1 MPKKVY
7 CNVVKHRLLDTI
19 GGKNYEIE
27 DVTKVGLPT
36 IAHPTTTVKS
46 SGMVADVD
54 MPDTTH
60 LNAMDFTVYHNNGV
74 NCKYLPTP
82 GKHSFDFRAARQRYN
97 VKEGELDPEGS
108 KFRVVCVHV
117 ETQKG
122 DVETGNPL
130 GYTEKYSILRYEE
143 EQDGKVVT
151 VIDAMAGIIK
161 FNGKSSTSAVDDL
174 LK

>member
-1 MPKKVY
+1 MPKNVY
-7 CNVVKHRLLDTI
+7 CNVVKNRLLDN
-19 GGKNYEIE
+19 KREVE

-46 SGMVADVD
+46 SGMVMDVD

-74 NCKYLPTP
+74 NCRYLQDP
-82 GKHSFDFRAARQRYN
+82 GKHSFDFRAARQKYG
-97 VKEGELDPEGS
+97 VKEAEMGAEGF
-108 KFRVVCVHV
+108 KVRVVCMHV

-130 GYTEKYSILRYEE
+130 GYTEKYSIIRYEE
-143 EQDGKVVT
+143 EQNGKVVV
-151 VIDAMAGIIK
+151 VIDAMAGVIK
-161 FNGKSSTSAVDDL
+161 YNGKSYTSDIDKL

>member
-7 CNVVKHRLLDTI
+7 CNVVKHRLLD
-19 GGKNYEIE
+19 NDREVE

-74 NCKYLPTP
+74 NCRYLSDP
-82 GKHSFDFRAARQRYN
+82 GKHFFDFRAARQQYA
-97 VKEGELDPEGS
+97 VKEGELGAEAF
-108 KFRVVCVHV
+108 KVRVTCVHV
-117 ETQKG
+117 ESQKG

-143 EQDGKVVT
+143 EQNGKVVT

-161 FNGKSSTSAVDDL
+161 YNGKSYTSDVDNL

>member
-7 CNVVKHRLLDTI
+7 CNVVKHRLLDN
-19 GGKNYEIE
+19 KKEIE

-60 LNAMDFTVYHNNGV
+60 LDAMELTVYHNNGV
-74 NCKYLPTP
+74 NCRYLSDP
-82 GKHSFDFRAARQRYN
+82 GKHNFDMRVARQQYN
-97 VKEGELDPEGS
+97 VPKGELGAEGF
-108 KFRVVCVHV
+108 KVRVIAVHV
-117 ETQKG
+117 KTEKG
-122 DVETGNPL
+122 DVESGNPL
-130 GYTEKYSILRYEE
+130 GYTERYSVLRYEE
-143 EQDGKVVT
+143 EQNGDVIT
-151 VIDAMAGIIK
+151 VIDAMAGILK
-161 FNGKSSTSAVDDL
+161 WNGKDYTSDVDNL

>member
-7 CNVVKHRLLDTI
+7 CNVVKHRLLDGTT
-19 GGKNYEIE
+19 EIE

-36 IAHPTTTVKS
+36 ITHPTTTVKS

-74 NCKYLPTP
+74 NCNKLANP
-82 GKHSFDFRAARQRYN
+82 GKHNFDLRAARQRYN
-97 VKEGELDPEGS
+97 VPKGVLGAES
-108 KFRVVCVHV
+108 FKVRCTCVHV
-117 ETQKG
+117 ETQEG
-122 DVETGNPL
+122 DMETGNPL

-143 EQDGKVVT
+143 EVNGKVVKL
-151 VIDAMAGIIK
+151 IDAMAGIIEI
-161 FNGKSSTSAVDDL
+161 NGKSYTSDVDEL
-174 LK
+174 LE